1 MWFASSFRD
10 DECTLYGFV
19 LQHPVGAFQ
28 SGALNAMTSADSW
41 LSFNDSQNHPILRPS
56 WLLGQGCDRWLDE
69 WLQHHLSVTGTWD
82 RLACMPVDRGK
93 SWEPAHT
100 SWILSYLVLS
110 RLDLI
115 SSSVFTVVSLIKGC
129 CPLCT
134 SSASHLISCLA
145 IVVCSRT
152 FSSLPL
158 LVPAAL
164 PCDPNVLERSRKH
177 SYYK

>member
-1 MWFASSFRD
+1 M
-10 DECTLYGFV
+10 
-19 LQHPVGAFQ
+19 
-28 SGALNAMTSADSW
+28 SG
-41 LSFNDSQNHPILRPS
+41 R
-56 WLLGQGCDRWLDE
+56 
-69 WLQHHLSVTGTWD
+69 VTGTQDW
-82 RLACMPVDRGK
+82 LACMPVDRGK

-134 SSASHLISCLA
+134 SSTSCLVLRLA

-152 FSSLPL
+152 FCYYSYLLPSL
-158 LVPAAL
+158 VTRT
-164 PCDPNVLERSRKH
+164 C
-177 SYYK
+177 